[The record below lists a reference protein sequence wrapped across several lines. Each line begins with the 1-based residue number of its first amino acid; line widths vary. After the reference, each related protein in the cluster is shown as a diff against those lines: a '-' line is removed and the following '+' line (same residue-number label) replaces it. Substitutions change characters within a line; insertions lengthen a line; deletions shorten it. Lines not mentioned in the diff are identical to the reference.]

1 MKAFFL
7 NQAEI
12 YSQKTVKFMK
22 ARDMDIDPDEDL
34 EKDPEIVPDKIK
46 SSFDY
51 RAFIGVAALV
61 ISFHVLIN
69 YFISGDNADT
79 AVSIFSMFVP
89 LTLSII
95 GFSVVKK
102 YKGTQVFGRAYLA
115 LSFGYLS
122 IFFAEVT
129 YAVYDIV
136 YDIEPYPSI
145 ADVFFFM
152 LYPLLLTYL
161 FMNIKF
167 FSPKL
172 GIKSKL
178 WIILMPILVV
188 IGYSI
193 ASITLGEISVFEF
206 DFYYGVV
213 FVYAATLTLAVAI
226 VGASIFKQGVIGKAW
241 LILVIGIL
249 LNNIGDIWYYNL
261 ELFGGYDLVHPVNMF
276 WYAGYLVVIYALIKH
291 KKTI

>member
-1 MKAFFL
+1 VSKD
-7 NQAEI
+7 E
-12 YSQKTVKFMK
+12 
-22 ARDMDIDPDEDL
+22 IDPKEI
-34 EKDPEIVPDKIK
+34 PEIVPEKVK

-51 RAFIGVAALV
+51 KAFLAIAILV
-61 ISFHVLIN
+61 ISFHISIN
-69 YFISGDNADT
+69 YLISGDDADT

-89 LTLSII
+89 LSLAII
-95 GFSVVKK
+95 GFSVVRK
-102 YKGTQVFGRAYLA
+102 YKGTQVFGKAYLA

-145 ADVFFFM
+145 ADIFFFL

-161 FMNIKF
+161 FINIKF
-167 FSPKL
+167 FAPNL
-172 GIKSKL
+172 GKKSKL
-178 WIILMPILVV
+178 WIILMPLVV
-188 IGYSI
+188 LAGYSVL
-193 ASITLGEISVFEF
+193 STTEGEISVFEF
-206 DFYYGVV
+206 DFYYGIV
-213 FVYAATLTLAVAI
+213 FVYSATLTLAVAV

-261 ELFGGYDLVHPVNMF
+261 ELFEGYDLLHPVNMF
-276 WYAGYLVVIYALIKH
+276 WYSGYLVVIYALLKH
-291 KKTI
+291 KKTL

>member
-1 MKAFFL
+1 MEDKEL
-7 NQAEI
+7 DPNEI
-12 YSQKTVKFMK
+12 
-22 ARDMDIDPDEDL
+22 
-34 EKDPEIVPDKIK
+34 PEVVPDKIK
-46 SSFDY
+46 SSFEY
-51 RAFIGVAALV
+51 KAFIGIAILV
-61 ISFHVLIN
+61 ISFHVGIN
-69 YFISGDNADT
+69 YLISGDDADT

-89 LTLSII
+89 LALSII

-102 YKGTQVFGRAYLA
+102 YRGTHVFGRAYLA

-145 ADVFFFM
+145 ADVFFFI

-161 FMNIKF
+161 IMNIKF
-167 FSPKL
+167 FAPKL

-178 WIILMPILVV
+178 WIILMPIIVL
-188 IGYSI
+188 IIYSVL
-193 ASITLGEISVFEF
+193 STTLGEISIFEF
-206 DFYYGVV
+206 DFYYGIV
-213 FVYAATLTLAVAI
+213 FVYAATLTLAVAV

-276 WYAGYLVVIYALIKH
+276 WYAGYLV
-291 KKTI
+291 

>member
-1 MKAFFL
+1 MD
-7 NQAEI
+7 E
-12 YSQKTVKFMK
+12 
-22 ARDMDIDPDEDL
+22 DIDPNEI
-34 EKDPEIVPDKIK
+34 PEVVPDKIK

-51 RAFIGVAALV
+51 KAFVGIAILV
-61 ISFHVLIN
+61 ISFHVGIN
-69 YFISGDNADT
+69 YIITGDDADT

-89 LTLSII
+89 LSLAII

-152 LYPLLLTYL
+152 LYPLLLVYL

-167 FSPKL
+167 FAPKL
-172 GIKSKL
+172 GVKSKL
-178 WIILMPILVV
+178 WIILMPIVVLV
-188 IGYSI
+188 GYSI
-193 ASITLGEISVFEF
+193 LATTEGEISVFEF
-206 DFYYGVV
+206 DFYYGIV
-213 FVYAATLTLAVAI
+213 FVYAATLTLAVAV
-226 VGASIFKQGVIGKAW
+226 VGASIFKQGAIGKAW

-249 LNNIGDIWYYNL
+249 LNNLGDLWYYNL
-261 ELFGGYDLVHPVNMF
+261 ELFGEYDLIHPVNMF
-276 WYAGYLVVIYALIKH
+276 WYSGYLVVIYALIKH
-291 KKTI
+291 KRTL

>member
-1 MKAFFL
+1 
-7 NQAEI
+7 
-12 YSQKTVKFMK
+12 
-22 ARDMDIDPDEDL
+22 MDDEELDPKEV
-34 EKDPEIVPDKIK
+34 PEVVPDKIK
-46 SSFDY
+46 SSFNY
-51 RAFIGVAALV
+51 RVFAGIAILV
-61 ISFHVLIN
+61 ILFHVG
-69 YFISGDNADT
+69 ISYVLTGDDADT

-89 LTLSII
+89 LTLAII
-95 GFSVVKK
+95 GFSVAKK

-145 ADVFFFM
+145 ADAFFFL

-167 FSPKL
+167 FTPKL

-178 WIILMPILVV
+178 WIILMPIFVL
-188 IGYSI
+188 IAYSI
-193 ASITLGEISVFEF
+193 LSITAGEISIFEF
-206 DFYYGVV
+206 DFYYGIV

-249 LNNIGDIWYYNL
+249 LNNIGDLWYYNL
-261 ELFGGYDLVHPVNMF
+261 ELFGEYDLIHPVNMF
-276 WYAGYLVVIYALIKH
+276 WYAGYMFVIYALIKH
-291 KKTI
+291 KKTL

>member
-1 MKAFFL
+1 MD
-7 NQAEI
+7 E
-12 YSQKTVKFMK
+12 
-22 ARDMDIDPDEDL
+22 DIDPNEI
-34 EKDPEIVPDKIK
+34 PEVVPDKIK

-51 RAFIGVAALV
+51 KAFVGIAILV
-61 ISFHVLIN
+61 ISFHVGIN
-69 YFISGDNADT
+69 YIITGDDADT

-89 LTLSII
+89 LSLAII

-152 LYPLLLTYL
+152 LYPLLLVYL

-167 FSPKL
+167 FAPKL
-172 GIKSKL
+172 GVKSKL
-178 WIILMPILVV
+178 WIILMPIVVLV
-188 IGYSI
+188 GYSI
-193 ASITLGEISVFEF
+193 LSTTEGEISVFEF
-206 DFYYGVV
+206 DFYYGIV
-213 FVYAATLTLAVAI
+213 FVYAATLTLAVAV
-226 VGASIFKQGVIGKAW
+226 VGASIFKQGAIGKAW

-249 LNNIGDIWYYNL
+249 LNNLGDLWYYNL
-261 ELFGGYDLVHPVNMF
+261 ELFGEYDLIHPVNMF
-276 WYAGYLVVIYALIKH
+276 WYSGYLVVIYALIKH
-291 KKTI
+291 KRTL

>member
-1 MKAFFL
+1 
-7 NQAEI
+7 
-12 YSQKTVKFMK
+12 
-22 ARDMDIDPDEDL
+22 MDKEKLDPN
-34 EKDPEIVPDKIK
+34 EKPEIVQDKIK
-46 SSFDY
+46 SKFDY
-51 RAFIGVAALV
+51 KAFIVIAVIV
-61 ISFHVLIN
+61 ISFHISIN
-69 YFISGDNADT
+69 FFITGDDADT

-89 LTLSII
+89 LSLAII
-95 GFSVVKK
+95 GFSVVRK

-145 ADVFFFM
+145 ADIFFFM

-161 FMNIKF
+161 LMNIRF

-172 GIKSKL
+172 GNKSKV
-178 WIILMPILVV
+178 WIILMPILVL

-193 ASITLGEISVFEF
+193 LSTTAGEISIFEF
-206 DFYYGVV
+206 DFYYGIV
-213 FVYAATLTLAVAI
+213 FVYAATLTLAVAV
-226 VGASIFKQGVIGKAW
+226 VGASIFKQGVIGTAW

-249 LNNIGDIWYYNL
+249 LNNLGDLWYYNL
-261 ELFGGYDLVHPVNMF
+261 ELFGGYDLIHPVNMF
-276 WYAGYLVVIYALIKH
+276 WYSGYLVVIYALIKH
-291 KKTI
+291 KKTL